1 NPETPN
7 PETPNPETPNPE
19 TPNPNPCT
27 FQCNLPGKPNNLV
40 LNNPKIDN
48 PVLNTDPTPEDNFT
62 DDFADHLGIPT
73 PRIKTLDDAKEIA
86 RKIEEATGVKP
97 AFIYI
102 SFVPVEIL
110 PEENLGKVQ
119 KLTKQLNTIAEKD
132 SDQLEIVVVTG
143 KGNPI
148 RKRIPETTKAK
159 VLKVAQEFRDQIV
172 SPQNRRRTGYLR
184 SSQQLYHWI
193 IAPLEADLQ
202 AREINNLVFLP
213 DIGLRSTP
221 MAALHDGKGFLVE
234 KFSIGLMPSLS
245 LTNTLYKD
253 IKKSQILALGVSQS
267 TQGQEPLPAVPLELS
282 TLVSKLW
289 QGKLLLDKQATLENL
304 KTIRRQQPFGIIHM
318 ATHAD
323 FATGALSN
331 SYIQLWE
338 DKLRLNQLRQ
348 LRLNEPEVEMLVLSA
363 CRTALGDEESELGFA
378 GLAVLAGVKTSV
390 ASLWSVNDAGT
401 AALMTKFYENLK
413 TDPIKAEALRQA
425 QVAMV
430 KGQIYVKDG
439 QVQGLKVV
447 ENLPLPADSADES
460 LMHPYYWAGFTMV
473 GNPW

>member
-1 NPETPN
+1 M
-7 PETPNPETPNPE
+7 
-19 TPNPNPCT
+19 
-27 FQCNLPGKPNNLV
+27 V
-40 LNNPKIDN
+40 
-48 PVLNTDPTPEDNFT
+48 
-62 DDFADHLGIPT
+62 
-73 PRIKTLDDAKEIA
+73 A
-86 RKIEEATGVKP
+86 RKIEEATGAKP
-97 AFIYI
+97 AFIYT
-102 SFVPVEIL
+102 SFVPVEIQ
-110 PEENLGKVQ
+110 PPPNSGGT
-119 KLTKQLNTIAEKD
+119 KLTKELLNTVAEQV
-132 SDQLEIVVVTG
+132 SDQLELVVVTG

-148 RKRIPETTKAK
+148 RKRIPEATRAK
-159 VLKVAQEFRDQIV
+159 VLQVAQEFRDQIV
-172 SPQNRRRTGYLR
+172 SPQNRRRTRYLR
-184 SSQQLYHWI
+184 SSQQLYRWI

-202 AREINNLVFLP
+202 ARGVNNLVFLP

-234 KFSIGLMPSLS
+234 KYSIGLMPSLS

-253 IKKSQILALGVSQS
+253 IRKSQILALGVSQS
-267 TQGQEPLPAVPLELS
+267 TQGQEPLPGVPLELS
-282 TLVSKLW
+282 TLISKLW

-304 KTIRRQQPFGIIHM
+304 KSVRRQQPFGIIHM

-348 LRLNEPEVEMLVLSA
+348 LRLNEPQVEMMVLSA

-390 ASLWSVNDAGT
+390 ASLWSVSDAGT

-413 TDPIKAEALRQA
+413 TAPIKAEALRQA
-425 QVAMV
+425 QIAMV
-430 KGQIYVKDG
+430 KGQIYVKNG
-439 QVQGLKVV
+439 QIQGLGVV
-447 ENLPLPADSADES
+447 GSLPLPSDSVDEADES
-460 LMHPYYWAGFTMV
+460 LTHPYYWSGFTMV